1 MNEGRSKRSKRKGR
15 SYKEVVGAMRAA
27 KDRTAREKKI
37 ETREQQFP
45 LEGTDLREAYSLKW
59 I

>member
-1 MNEGRSKRSKRKGR
+1 MNEGRSKRLKKKGR

-37 ETREQQFP
+37 EKLANSSSHWKGLT
-45 LEGTDLREAYSLKW
+45 
-59 I
+59 